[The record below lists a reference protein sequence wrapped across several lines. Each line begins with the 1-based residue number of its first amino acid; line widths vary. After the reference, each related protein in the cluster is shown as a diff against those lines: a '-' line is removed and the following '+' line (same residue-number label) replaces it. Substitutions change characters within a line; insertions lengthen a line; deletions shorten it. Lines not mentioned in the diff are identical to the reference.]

1 MGSVYNLGSSAVLAY
16 KVQSVKDLASV
27 IKHLDKYP
35 LITHKLADY
44 LLFKEVVGMMQLK
57 EHLTQEG
64 LEKIVAIKASIN
76 KGLSDELRAAFPN
89 VVAVKRPLIENKVIP
104 HPQ

>member
-1 MGSVYNLGSSAVLAY
+1 
-16 KVQSVKDLASV
+16 
-27 IKHLDKYP
+27 
-35 LITHKLADY
+35 
-44 LLFKEVVGMMQLK
+44 MMQLK